1 MNNGKRIHLVYSPL
15 GGSGKTTL
23 SSHLIEF
30 LDGKSIGYDFTV
42 TNNCLSSVLGL
53 SSFLGEGVS
62 EGMFFKKFI
71 SFSESQKGAENII
84 VDFGCDSGELWLRA
98 LSSIK
103 DEHFNEWRKDL
114 GCSEVFVHIVIPS
127 SLLSCGV
134 LSLQTILNKN
144 IIDKIGEK
152 KVIFWINHFLSFS
165 PPNKDISEI
174 IYSEFNY
181 CFDANPYLFHFGE
194 YDHFTKDSL
203 DRFVKYKSFEY
214 FYEEATDKRVG
225 NSLLGYYFD
234 EFDYERIG
242 YASSYVS
249 SYISAVKIDN
259 SRSPSFLPDKVGY
272 DMKRETEI
280 EEIEEIEEIDVEDD

>member
-1 MNNGKRIHLVYSPL
+1 MDNGKKIHLVYSPL

-42 TNNCLSSVLGL
+42 TNNCLYSVLGL

-71 SFSESQKGAENII
+71 SFSEGQQEAENIV

-98 LSSIK
+98 LSNIK
-103 DEHFNEWRKDL
+103 DEHFNEWKKDL
-114 GCSEVFVHIVIPS
+114 GCSEVFIHIIVPA

-134 LSLQTILNKN
+134 LSLQKILNQN
-144 IIDKIGEK
+144 IVNKIGEK

-165 PPNKDISEI
+165 PIDKDVSEI
-174 IYSEFNY
+174 IYNDFKY
-181 CFDANPYLFHFGE
+181 CFKESPCLFHFGE
-194 YDHFTKDSL
+194 YDLFTKDSF
-203 DRFVKYKSFEY
+203 DRFMKYKSFDY
-214 FYEEATDKRVG
+214 FYKEVVEKRIG
-225 NSLLGYYFD
+225 NSFLGYYFD

-242 YASSYVS
+242 SAS
-249 SYISAVKIDN
+249 SYISTYISAIKIDKNNN
-259 SRSPSFLPDKVGY
+259 SSFLPNKVGY

-280 EEIEEIEEIDVEDD
+280 EEIEEIEIEDD